1 MTTPTRYEILDH
13 VQVYDLETKHCIAVC
28 ANSSDAELIVSA
40 LNSVPGLRDLLSEM
54 RSDRERYKRLYG
66 PPERYEGS

>member
-1 MTTPTRYEILDH
+1 MTTPTRYEVREH

-28 ANSSDAELIVSA
+28 ANSLDAELIVSA
-40 LNSVPGLRDLLSEM
+40 LNSVPGLRDLIREM
-54 RSDRERYKRLYG
+54 RKDSERFMRLYG